1 MSFFGVGNPFS
12 TPVGQKIE
20 QATDGSLPSENWALN
35 MEICDIINSSTDGP
49 KDAVKAIRKRLTQSA
64 GKNYTVVMYSL
75 TVLETCV
82 KNCGKAFHAL
92 VCHKEFISEL
102 VKLIGPKNDPP
113 TVVQEKV
120 LSLIQ
125 CWADAF
131 QNQPELQGVVQV
143 YNELRTKGVEFPMT
157 DLDAMAPIFT
167 PQRSV
172 PDGPEP
178 VLVGSPQRAPPQASP
193 TRPSPEQAVATVTLS
208 ESQTNKLRADLG
220 VVEGNM
226 AVMNDM
232 LNELTSQPPAAH
244 HPSDIELL
252 NELADTLRAM
262 QTRVA
267 ELVGRLAG
275 ESPLTAELLHANDR
289 LNNLLLR
296 HQRHVNNRVQWW
308 LADESPLTDELLH
321 ANDRLNNLLLRHQRH
336 VNNRRLASESPLTA
350 ELLHANDRLN
360 NLLLRH
366 QRHVNNRNAVTGAT
380 PSAILGAAMGVP
392 KNESP
397 KKPEDDALIDLS
409 DDVPDVAKLS
419 VKDSQPDRSPG
430 QASKDEFDMFAQS
443 RNVTYETSKTG
454 GSSYA
459 DNLEEQTGGSLAA
472 AASQRATQG
481 QPLPTGMDQREI
493 DEIAAWLE
501 QEKAATDANGAQ
513 ESVTSSD
520 FDKFLAER
528 AAAAESLPN
537 ADNRAQSTPSQTP
550 RHRQIKKEEQDSMFA
565 L

>member
-1 MSFFGVGNPFS
+1 MSFFGVLNPFS

-64 GKNYTVVMYSL
+64 GKNYTIVMYTL

-82 KNCGKAFHAL
+82 KNCGKPFHVL

-131 QNQPELQGVVQV
+131 QSQPELMGVVQV

-178 VLVGSPQRAPPQASP
+178 VIVGSPARGPPQASP
-193 TRPSPEQAVATVTLS
+193 TRPSPDQPAATVTLS

-232 LNELTSQPPAAH
+232 LNELTTQPPASH

-296 HQRHVNNRVQWW
+296 HARHI
-308 LADESPLTDELLH
+308 
-321 ANDRLNNLLLRHQRH
+321 
-336 VNNRRLASESPLTA
+336 
-350 ELLHANDRLN
+350 
-360 NLLLRH
+360 
-366 QRHVNNRNAVTGAT
+366 NNRNAATGAT

-392 KNESP
+392 GTNESP
-397 KKPEDDALIDLS
+397 KKADDDALIDLS

-419 VKDSQPDRSPG
+419 VKDSQPDKSPG
-430 QASKDEFDMFAQS
+430 QTSKDEFDMFAQS
-443 RNVTYETSKTG
+443 RNVTYETTKTG

-459 DNLEEQTGGSLAA
+459 DNSEQQAAGSLAA
-472 AASQRATQG
+472 AASARATQA
-481 QPLPTGMDQREI
+481 QPLPSGMDQREI

-501 QEKAATDANGAQ
+501 QEKAASEANGAQ

-528 AAAAESLPN
+528 AAAAESLP
-537 ADNRAQSTPSQTP
+537 AAQTTPAQTP

>member
-35 MEICDIINSSTDGP
+35 MEICDIVNSSADGP
-49 KDAVKAIRKRLTQSA
+49 KDAIKAIRKRLTQSA
-64 GKNYTVVMYSL
+64 GKNYTIVMHTL

-82 KNCGKAFHAL
+82 KNCGKSFHVQA
-92 VCHKEFISEL
+92 CNKEFISEL

-131 QNQPELQGVVQV
+131 QNQPDLQGVVQV
-143 YNELRTKGVEFPMT
+143 YTELRTKGVEFPMT

-172 PDGPEP
+172 PDSGEP
-178 VLVGSPQRAPPQASP
+178 MIGSPQRSAMPQTSP
-193 TRPSPEQAVATVTLS
+193 SRPTQEQILGTVTLS
-208 ESQTNKLRADLG
+208 ESQTNKLRADLA

-226 AVMNDM
+226 NVMNDM
-232 LNELTSQPPAAH
+232 LNELTTQPHAAH
-244 HPSDIELL
+244 HDSDIELL

-267 ELVGRLAG
+267 ELIGRLAG
-275 ESPLTAELLHANDR
+275 ESPLTGELLHANDR

-296 HQRHVNNRVQWW
+296 HGRFI
-308 LADESPLTDELLH
+308 
-321 ANDRLNNLLLRHQRH
+321 
-336 VNNRRLASESPLTA
+336 
-350 ELLHANDRLN
+350 
-360 NLLLRH
+360 
-366 QRHVNNRNAVTGAT
+366 NNRNAATGGAT

-392 KNESP
+392 GSNAPTSP
-397 KKPEDDALIDLS
+397 KKPDDDALIDLS
-409 DDVPDVAKLS
+409 DDVPDIAKLS
-419 VKDSQPDRSPG
+419 VRDSQPDKSPG
-430 QASKDEFDMFAQS
+430 SSKDEFDMFAQS
-443 RNVTYETSKTG
+443 RNLTYENSKTG

-459 DNLEEQTGGSLAA
+459 DNLEEQSSVGLASI
-472 AASQRATQG
+472 ASQRATQG
-481 QPLPTGMDQREI
+481 QPLPSGMDEREI
-493 DEIAAWLE
+493 DEIAAWLA
-501 QEKAATDANGAQ
+501 QEKAASEAAGGQ

-528 AAAAESLPN
+528 AAAADSLPAASAAPAGGPPAAN
-537 ADNRAQSTPSQTP
+537 PPPAMPAALTP
-550 RHRQIKKEEQDSMFA
+550 RHRQINKDDHDSMFA

>member
-35 MEICDIINSSTDGP
+35 MEICDIINSSSDAA

-64 GKNYTVVMYSL
+64 GKNYTVVMYTL

-82 KNCGKAFHAL
+82 KNCGKVFHVL
-92 VCHKEFISEL
+92 VCNKEFISEL

-113 TVVQEKV
+113 TIVQEKV

-131 QNQPELQGVVQV
+131 QNQPDLQGVGQV
-143 YNELRTKGVEFPMT
+143 YNELRSKGVEFPMT

-172 PDGPEP
+172 PNGGDQ
-178 VLVGSPQRAPPQASP
+178 VAGSPQRTAAQNAPSLQTQEISGTA
-193 TRPSPEQAVATVTLS
+193 TLS
-208 ESQTNKLRADLG
+208 DSQTNKLRADLA

-226 AVMNDM
+226 TVMSDM
-232 LNELTSQPPAAH
+232 LAELTQQPPHQH
-244 HPSDIELL
+244 HQSDIDLL

-262 QTRVA
+262 QVRVA
-267 ELVGRLAG
+267 ELVARLAVD
-275 ESPLTAELLHANDR
+275 SPLCAELLHTNDT

-296 HQRHVNNRVQWW
+296 HSRF
-308 LADESPLTDELLH
+308 LS
-321 ANDRLNNLLLRHQRH
+321 
-336 VNNRRLASESPLTA
+336 
-350 ELLHANDRLN
+350 
-360 NLLLRH
+360 
-366 QRHVNNRNAVTGAT
+366 NRNAATGAT

-392 KNESP
+392 ASTDSP
-397 KKPEDDALIDLS
+397 KKTNDDSLIDLS
-409 DDVPDVAKLS
+409 DDMPDVAKLT
-419 VKDSQPDRSPG
+419 VKDPKQEKSPG
-430 QASKDEFDMFAQS
+430 GSSKDEFDMFAQS

-459 DNLEEQTGGSLAA
+459 DNMADQSSSSLAS

-481 QPLPTGMDQREI
+481 QPLPSGIDEREI

-501 QEKAATDANGAQ
+501 QEKAASESNGAQ

-528 AAAAESLPN
+528 AAAADSLPN
-537 ADNRAQSTPSQTP
+537 VGENSATPNQTP
-550 RHRQIKKEEQDSMFA
+550 RHRHIKKEDPDAMFA

>member
-20 QATDGSLPSENWALN
+20 QATDGSLPSENWGLN

-49 KDAVKAIRKRLTQSA
+49 KDAIKAIRKRLTTSA
-64 GKNYTVVMYSL
+64 GKNYTVVMYTL

-82 KNCGKAFHAL
+82 KNCSKSFHVL
-92 VCHKEFISEL
+92 VCNKEFISEL

-131 QNQPELQGVVQV
+131 QNQTDLQGVVQV

-172 PDGPEP
+172 PDSGEP
-178 VLVGSPQRAPPQASP
+178 IVGSPQRAAIPQNSP
-193 TRPSPEQAVATVTLS
+193 NRPAQEQVPVNSQVTLS
-208 ESQTNKLRADLG
+208 ESQTAKLRADLS

-226 AVMNDM
+226 SVMNDM
-232 LNELTSQPPAAH
+232 LNELTTQPPASH
-244 HPSDIELL
+244 HDTDIELL
-252 NELADTLRAM
+252 NELSETLRSM
-262 QTRVA
+262 QSRVA
-267 ELVGRLAG
+267 ELIGRLAG
-275 ESPLTAELLHANDR
+275 ESPLTADLLHANDR

-296 HQRHVNNRVQWW
+296 HSRFI
-308 LADESPLTDELLH
+308 
-321 ANDRLNNLLLRHQRH
+321 
-336 VNNRRLASESPLTA
+336 
-350 ELLHANDRLN
+350 
-360 NLLLRH
+360 
-366 QRHVNNRNAVTGAT
+366 NNRNAATGVAT

-392 KNESP
+392 ITNAPSSP
-397 KKPEDDALIDLS
+397 KQEDDALIDLS

-419 VKDSQPDRSPG
+419 INNSQPDKSPSS
-430 QASKDEFDMFAQS
+430 SKDEFDMFAQS
-443 RNVTYETSKTG
+443 RNVTYENSKNG

-459 DNLEEQTGGSLAA
+459 DNLEDQTNGSLASA
-472 AASQRATQG
+472 ANQRATQA
-481 QPLPTGMDQREI
+481 QNLPTGIDEREI
-493 DEIAAWLE
+493 DEIAAWLA
-501 QEKAATDANGAQ
+501 QEKAASANAAQ

-528 AAAAESLPN
+528 AAAAENLPN
-537 ADNRAQSTPSQTP
+537 ANENRAQISPQQTP
-550 RHRQIKKEEQDSMFA
+550 RHRQINKEGQDSMFA

>member
-1 MSFFGVGNPFS
+1 MSFFGVGNPFAS
-12 TPVGQKIE
+12 PVGQKIE

-49 KDAVKAIRKRLTQSA
+49 KDAIKAIRKRLTQSA
-64 GKNYTVVMYSL
+64 GKNYTIVMYTL

-82 KNCGKAFHAL
+82 KNCGKSFHVL
-92 VCHKEFISEL
+92 VCNKEFITEL

-131 QNQPELQGVVQV
+131 QNQPELQGVGQV

-172 PDGPEP
+172 PDGGEP
-178 VLVGSPQRAPPQASP
+178 IVGSPQRAAIPQNSP
-193 TRPSPEQAVATVTLS
+193 SRPTQEQISGTQVTLS
-208 ESQTNKLRADLG
+208 ESQTSKLRADLS

-226 AVMNDM
+226 TVMNDM
-232 LNELTSQPPAAH
+232 LTELTAQPYHQH
-244 HPSDIELL
+244 HDTDIELL

-262 QTRVA
+262 QARVA
-267 ELVGRLAG
+267 ELVARLAG
-275 ESPLTAELLHANDR
+275 ESALTAELLLTNDR
-289 LNNLLLR
+289 LHNLLLR
-296 HQRHVNNRVQWW
+296 HSRFLNNRI
-308 LADESPLTDELLH
+308 AATG
-321 ANDRLNNLLLRHQRH
+321 
-336 VNNRRLASESPLTA
+336 
-350 ELLHANDRLN
+350 
-360 NLLLRH
+360 
-366 QRHVNNRNAVTGAT
+366 GAT

-392 KNESP
+392 GTTSP
-397 KKPEDDALIDLS
+397 EKTEDDALIDLS
-409 DDVPDVAKLS
+409 DDVPDVAKLT
-419 VKDSQPDRSPG
+419 VKDEQPDKSPSS
-430 QASKDEFDMFAQS
+430 SKDEFDMFAQS
-443 RNVTYETSKTG
+443 RNVTYETAKTG

-459 DNLEEQTGGSLAA
+459 DNAEEQRSAGLAA
-472 AASQRATQG
+472 AAQLRPAAA
-481 QPLPTGMDQREI
+481 LPTGMDQREF
-493 DEIAAWLE
+493 DEISAWLA
-501 QEKAATDANGAQ
+501 QEKAASEANGAQ

-528 AAAAESLPN
+528 AAAAENLPN
-537 ADNRAQSTPSQTP
+537 AGENRAQNNQATP
-550 RHRQIKKEEQDSMFA
+550 RHRQIKKDEDSMFA

>member
-35 MEICDIINSSTDGP
+35 MEICDIVNSSTDGP
-49 KDAVKAIRKRLTQSA
+49 KDAIKAIRKRLTQSA
-64 GKNYTVVMYSL
+64 GKNYTIVMHTL

-82 KNCGKAFHAL
+82 KNCGKSFHVQA
-92 VCHKEFISEL
+92 CNKEFISEL

-131 QNQPELQGVVQV
+131 QNQPDLQGVVQV
-143 YNELRTKGVEFPMT
+143 YTELRTKGVEFPMT

-167 PQRSV
+167 PQR
-172 PDGPEP
+172 
-178 VLVGSPQRAPPQASP
+178 
-193 TRPSPEQAVATVTLS
+193 VTLS
-208 ESQTNKLRADLG
+208 ESQTNKLRADLA

-226 AVMNDM
+226 NVMNDM
-232 LNELTSQPPAAH
+232 LNELTTQPHTAH
-244 HPSDIELL
+244 HDSDIELL

-267 ELVGRLAG
+267 ELIGRLAG
-275 ESPLTAELLHANDR
+275 ESALTGELLHANDR

-296 HQRHVNNRVQWW
+296 HGRF
-308 LADESPLTDELLH
+308 
-321 ANDRLNNLLLRHQRH
+321 
-336 VNNRRLASESPLTA
+336 
-350 ELLHANDRLN
+350 
-360 NLLLRH
+360 
-366 QRHVNNRNAVTGAT
+366 VNNRNAATGGAT

-392 KNESP
+392 GSNAPTSP
-397 KKPEDDALIDLS
+397 KKPDDDALIDLS
-409 DDVPDVAKLS
+409 DDVPDIAKLS
-419 VKDSQPDRSPG
+419 VRDSQPDKSPG
-430 QASKDEFDMFAQS
+430 SSKDEFDMFAQS
-443 RNVTYETSKTG
+443 RNLTYENSKTG

-459 DNLEEQTGGSLAA
+459 DNLEEQSSAGLASI
-472 AASQRATQG
+472 ASQRATQG
-481 QPLPTGMDQREI
+481 QPLPSGMDEREI
-493 DEIAAWLE
+493 DEIAAWLA
-501 QEKAATDANGAQ
+501 QEKAASEAAGGQ

-528 AAAAESLPN
+528 AAAADSLPPASQAAPPAPPASGN
-537 ADNRAQSTPSQTP
+537 ASAPPAMPAALTP
-550 RHRQIKKEEQDSMFA
+550 RHRQINKDDHDSMFA

>member
-35 MEICDIINSSTDGP
+35 MEICDIVNSSTDGS
-49 KDAVKAIRKRLTQSA
+49 KDAIKAIRKRLTQSA
-64 GKNYTVVMYSL
+64 GKNYTVVMYTL

-82 KNCGKAFHAL
+82 KNCGKSFHVLA
-92 VCHKEFISEL
+92 CNKEFISEL

-131 QNQPELQGVVQV
+131 QNQPDLQGVVQI

-178 VLVGSPQRAPPQASP
+178 IVGSPQRAAMPQNSP
-193 TRPSPEQAVATVTLS
+193 SRPTQEQISATQVTLS
-208 ESQTNKLRADLG
+208 ESQTNKLRADLA
-220 VVEGNM
+220 VVDGNM
-226 AVMNDM
+226 TVMNDM
-232 LNELTSQPPAAH
+232 LNELTTQPHTAH
-244 HPSDIELL
+244 HDSDIELL

-262 QTRVA
+262 QSRVA
-267 ELVGRLAG
+267 ELIGRLAG

-296 HQRHVNNRVQWW
+296 HSRF
-308 LADESPLTDELLH
+308 L
-321 ANDRLNNLLLRHQRH
+321 
-336 VNNRRLASESPLTA
+336 
-350 ELLHANDRLN
+350 
-360 NLLLRH
+360 
-366 QRHVNNRNAVTGAT
+366 NNRNAATGAAT

-392 KNESP
+392 GTNAPASPQKND
-397 KKPEDDALIDLS
+397 DDALIDLS
-409 DDVPDVAKLS
+409 DDVPDLAKLT
-419 VKDSQPDRSPG
+419 VKDAQPDKSPG
-430 QASKDEFDMFAQS
+430 SSKDEFDMFAQS
-443 RNVTYETSKTG
+443 RNVTYENSKTG

-459 DNLEEQTGGSLAA
+459 DNMEEQTSSGLAA
-472 AASQRATQG
+472 AAKQRATQA
-481 QPLPTGMDQREI
+481 QPSGMDQREI
-493 DEIAAWLE
+493 DEIAAWLA
-501 QEKAATDANGAQ
+501 QEKAATEANGTQ

-528 AAAAESLPN
+528 AAAADTLPP
-537 ADNRAQSTPSQTP
+537 AAERSPQPPGA
-550 RHRQIKKEEQDSMFA
+550 RHRTINKDEDGSMFA